1 MHDAGEMDV
10 RACYTAISVSTLSCL
25 LFQLVIAILMHAINY
40 FHLLQQRL
48 FFQTRLLVQVYQR
61 KISLEKLAEKGKRNA
76 LWN

>member
-48 FFQTRLLVQVYQR
+48 FFQTRLLVLSIPEKNQFG
-61 KISLEKLAEKGKRNA
+61 KIS
-76 LWN
+76 